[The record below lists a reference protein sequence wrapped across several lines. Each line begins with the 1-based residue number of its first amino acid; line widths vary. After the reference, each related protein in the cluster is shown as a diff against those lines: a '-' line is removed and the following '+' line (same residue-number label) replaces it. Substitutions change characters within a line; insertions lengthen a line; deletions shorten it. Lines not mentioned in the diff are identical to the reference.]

1 MCCIIKF
8 RIKSLKIK
16 LTMTDLVL
24 HAVLHENKN
33 YHFLNIYFLIKR
45 SSEMKSMG
53 TKYYEIN
60 IQYIYCILYRIYSCS
75 YAR

>member
-1 MCCIIKF
+1 
-8 RIKSLKIK
+8 
-16 LTMTDLVL
+16 MTDLVL
-24 HAVLHENKN
+24 HAVLHAKKN

-60 IQYIYCILYRIYSCS
+60 IEYTLYMIYRCN
-75 YAR
+75 YAVTLAS